1 MIDVLIATR
10 LHGLLWLLGTF
21 SVLLFIV
28 CGKKGLRAL
37 VGLFISFIILAKGIV
52 PFITQGYNPVVV
64 TIVGGTVI
72 LLTIVYLTEGF
83 TRGAHVAII
92 SVLLCAALTIGLAW
106 LFTNLTQLTGL
117 SSEETAYVS
126 GYGTHTID
134 LKELLLGGMV
144 TGIIAALTEITVS
157 QVITIEELNISHPDM
172 PFRQLF
178 VKAHRIGVSHLTST
192 INTLFLIYAAASFSI
207 LIIVIGGQHTWQD
220 IVTSELL
227 STEIVQTFTSAMG
240 IVISVPVSTA
250 LAIWWFRKASVSKS
264 ITAKELA
271 TKENFNKSI

>member
-1 MIDVLIATR
+1 MIDALVATR
-10 LHGLLWLLGTF
+10 LHGLLWLLGSF

-28 CGKKGLRAL
+28 CGKKGFRAL
-37 VGLFISFIILAKGIV
+37 LGLFVSFIILVKGIV
-52 PFITQGYNPVVV
+52 PLITRGYNPVVV
-64 TIVGGTVI
+64 TILGGTLI

-83 TRGAHVAII
+83 THAAHIAVT
-92 SVLLCAALTIGLAW
+92 SVILCAGLTIGIAW

-134 LKELLLGGMV
+134 LKLLLLGGMV

-157 QVITIEELNISHPDM
+157 QVVTIEELNRSHPDI

-178 VKAHRIGVSHLTST
+178 TKAHRIGVAHLTST

-207 LIIVIGGQHTWQD
+207 LIIVIGGQHGLQD
-220 IVTSELL
+220 IITSDLL

-240 IVISVPVSTA
+240 IILSVPLSSA
-250 LAIWWFRKASVSKS
+250 LAIWWFRKVAQ
-264 ITAKELA
+264 TRGCA
-271 TKENFNKSI
+271 